1 MLSYSWTVWLTLL
14 TSLLFI
20 QSPPFKASMWTH
32 FIYLKRMVN
41 TTFLS
46 PDIIFTG
53 KLPEF
58 QLIEKKHMRWR
69 FIPLIPSLLLIF
81 SLRWRQVIMN
91 DRLMQSKKSLPK
103 TCITVCPFFQRKL
116 IFHCAF
122 KQNFSPK
129 SPAISVSRPRGRAR
143 YACRFI
149 AVCYAKFV
157 VIRESESHN
166 GNMKNVLSRSTVLG
180 VIFITKW
187 NWRHKGFW

>member
-32 FIYLKRMVN
+32 FIYLKRIVN

-69 FIPLIPSLLLIF
+69 FISLIPSLLLSF
-81 SLRWRQVIMN
+81 SLWWRQAIMN
-91 DRLMQSKKSLPK
+91 DRLMAIQKVIAQNMYYRLPIFS
-103 TCITVCPFFQRKL
+103 TKL

-122 KQNFSPK
+122 RQNFSPK

>member
-1 MLSYSWTVWLTLL
+1 
-14 TSLLFI
+14 
-20 QSPPFKASMWTH
+20 
-32 FIYLKRMVN
+32 
-41 TTFLS
+41 
-46 PDIIFTG
+46 
-53 KLPEF
+53 
-58 QLIEKKHMRWR
+58 
-69 FIPLIPSLLLIF
+69 
-81 SLRWRQVIMN
+81 MN

-157 VIRESESHN
+157 VIKESESHN
-166 GNMKNVLSRSTVLG
+166 GNMKKCSIEIHRPWRNIHNKMELTSQRLLINT
-180 VIFITKW
+180 IFMRKRLERFLPLTICFSQKYSLIRAKT
-187 NWRHKGFW
+187 RE